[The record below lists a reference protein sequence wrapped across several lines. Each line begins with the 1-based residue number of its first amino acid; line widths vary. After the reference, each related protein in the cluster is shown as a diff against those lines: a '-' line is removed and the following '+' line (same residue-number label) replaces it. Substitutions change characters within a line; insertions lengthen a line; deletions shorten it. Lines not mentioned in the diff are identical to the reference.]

1 VLSTIRRGL
10 TGLAVAG
17 ALAGGALVIGAPAN
31 AAQASPQQSADVIA
45 GPFDNSVQCWNE
57 YDSLDAGT
65 EWPQSGCVFGSR
77 IAYDNNWYTGWW
89 LISDASVST

>member
-1 VLSTIRRGL
+1 MLSTIRRGL

-17 ALAGGALVIGAPAN
+17 ALAGGALVIAPAN